1 METNTKKV
9 ILFVSNDLV
18 CDNRLHKM
26 ASTLT
31 NAGFNVL
38 VVGRKRS
45 DSLPLRD
52 VPYNTKRLRFVFSK
66 GPLFYAEMN
75 LRYFFFLLFRRFD
88 IATANDLDTL
98 LGVYCATWIRR
109 KQIVYDSH
117 EYFTEVPELANRP
130 LVKRIWTAI
139 ERCLFPRLKNCIT
152 VCESIAN
159 IYTKT
164 YGVPVRVVRN
174 LPFLQ
179 EQYIETQRNNKLILY
194 QGSLN
199 VGRGLEMLIST
210 MEFLPDAE
218 LLIVGDGDIKADLQ
232 KLVCQRKLGDRVE
245 FTGKIPYS
253 EVKNYTRQAAIGVS
267 LEEDCCANYRFALPN
282 KLFDYIQARTPVLV
296 SDLSEMA
303 RIIRQY
309 GCGEVLAERTEQNLA
324 MQIANMLEHQEK
336 WREYAANCDAAARE
350 LCWEREERTVL
361 DVYARLS

>member
-1 METNTKKV
+1 
-9 ILFVSNDLV
+9 
-18 CDNRLHKM
+18 M

-31 NAGFNVL
+31 KANFNVL
-38 VVGRKRS
+38 VVGRKRK
-45 DSLPLRD
+45 DSLPLHD

-75 LRYFFFLLFRRFD
+75 LRYFLFLLFRPFD

-98 LGVYCATWIRR
+98 LGVFCAVRLRR

-117 EYFTEVPELANRP
+117 EYFTEVPELTNRP
-130 LVKRIWTAI
+130 FVKRVWTAI

-174 LPFLQ
+174 LPFSH
-179 EQYIETQRNNKLILY
+179 EQYIENQRNENLILY

-199 VGRGLEMLIST
+199 VGRGLEMLISA
-210 MEFLPDAE
+210 MEHLPEAK
-218 LLIVGDGDIKADLQ
+218 LLIVGDGDIKSDLQ
-232 KLVCQRKLGDRVE
+232 KLVSQRKLGDRVE

-296 SDLSEMA
+296 SDLPEMA
-303 RIIRQY
+303 RIVQQY
-309 GCGEVLAERTEQNLA
+309 NCGEVLTKRTEHDLA
-324 MQIANMLEHQEK
+324 KQIANLLENKEK
-336 WREYAANCDAAARE
+336 LREYAANCDVAAQE
-350 LCWEREERTVL
+350 LCWEREEQTVL
-361 DVYARLS
+361 DVYARLA

>member
-1 METNTKKV
+1 
-9 ILFVSNDLV
+9 
-18 CDNRLHKM
+18 M

-31 NAGFNVL
+31 KANFNVL
-38 VVGRKRS
+38 VVGRKRK
-45 DSLPLRD
+45 DSLPLHD

-75 LRYFFFLLFRRFD
+75 LRYFLFLLFRPFD

-98 LGVYCATWIRR
+98 LGVFCAVRLRR
-109 KQIVYDSH
+109 KQMVYDSH

-139 ERCLFPRLKNCIT
+139 ERCLLPRLKNCIT

-174 LPFLQ
+174 LPFIQ
-179 EQYIETQRNNKLILY
+179 EQYVENQRNENLILY

-199 VGRGLEMLIST
+199 IGRGLEMLISA
-210 MEFLPDAE
+210 MEYLPDAK
-218 LLIVGDGDIKADLQ
+218 LLIVGDGDIKTDLQ
-232 KLVCQRKLGDRVE
+232 KLVSQRKLGDRVE

-296 SDLSEMA
+296 SDLPEMA
-303 RIIRQY
+303 RIVQQY
-309 GCGEVLAERTEQNLA
+309 NCGEVLTKRTEHDLA
-324 MQIANMLEHQEK
+324 KQIANLLENKEK
-336 WREYAANCDAAARE
+336 LREYAANCDVAAQE
-350 LCWEREERTVL
+350 SCWEREEQTVL
-361 DVYARLS
+361 DVYARLA

>member
-1 METNTKKV
+1 M
-9 ILFVSNDLV
+9 FVSNDLV
-18 CDNRLHKM
+18 CDNRVHKM
-26 ASTLT
+26 ALTLMK
-31 NAGFNVL
+31 ADFNVL
-38 VVGRKRS
+38 VVGRKLPK
-45 DSLPLRD
+45 SLPLHD
-52 VPYNTKRLRFVFSK
+52 VPYETERLRFIFTK
-66 GPLFYAEMN
+66 GALFYAEMN
-75 LRYFFFLLFRRFD
+75 LRYFLFLLFRSFD

-98 LGVYCATWIRR
+98 LGVYCAVRLRR
-109 KQIVYDSH
+109 KHIVYDSH
-117 EYFTEVPELANRP
+117 EYFTEVPELSNRHF
-130 LVKRIWTAI
+130 VKRIWTAL
-139 ERCLFPRLKNCIT
+139 ENCLFPRIKNCIT

-174 LPFLQ
+174 LPFVQ
-179 EQYIETQRNNKLILY
+179 EQCVENQRNERLILY

-199 VGRGLEMLIST
+199 VGRGLEMLISA
-210 MEFLPDAE
+210 MEYLPQAK

-232 KLVCQRKLGDRVE
+232 ELVSQRKLGDRVE

-267 LEEDCCANYRFALPN
+267 LEEDCCANYHFALPN

-296 SDLSEMA
+296 SDLPEMA

-309 GCGEVLAERTEQNLA
+309 GCGEVLAKRTEQNLA

-336 WREYAANCDAAARE
+336 WREYAANCDAAAQE